1 MPVLGGMIG
10 PRHEEAPVMAAEKSS
25 SKPASF
31 MALSSMAPIPP
42 VSASALPDM
51 PAKIT
56 LQNTLTWPRP
66 PGISPTRVLQKSKM
80 RVATP
85 PAFMIV
91 PASMKN
97 GIASMLKESPTA
109 MIRR

>member
-1 MPVLGGMIG
+1 
-10 PRHEEAPVMAAEKSS
+10 MAFSS
-25 SKPASF
+25 I
-31 MALSSMAPIPP
+31 APIPP

-56 LQNTLTWPRP
+56 LQKTLTWPRP
-66 PGISPTRVLQKSKM
+66 PGMWPTSMLQKSKI

-97 GIASMLKESPTA
+97 GIASILNESPPA
-109 MIRR
+109 IIRR